1 MITFSDKSHELDLM
15 TQRNLEISEV
25 DEDEL
30 LACVQGQLSKG
41 SKDQVKSY
49 TFLYSKTQFFIQL
62 LMC

>member
-1 MITFSDKSHELDLM
+1 M

-41 SKDQVKSY
+41 SKDQVKNTKIDHFIQY
-49 TFLYSKTQFFIQL
+49 NQFFE
-62 LMC
+62 

>member
-1 MITFSDKSHELDLM
+1 MIAIADKSHELDLM

-41 SKDQVKSY
+41 SKDQVQL
-49 TFLYSKTQFFIQL
+49 FIMFF
-62 LMC
+62 